1 MKWLNSQRIRLVL
14 IGFMAAIVFGG
25 GNARADFTF
34 GEPVNL
40 GPTVNGDS
48 FDQKPCISVD
58 GLSLYFASDRPGGYD
73 EAMDDIWLSTRPTVD
88 DPWGPP
94 ENLGSVVNSEV
105 GEFHPSISGDELELY
120 FERFESGT
128 GSDIYRFSIWM
139 TKRATKDA
147 PWEQPAQVDL
157 TVPDGYMAA
166 APSIS
171 SDGLELYFSIA
182 RFGDE
187 PQGQLYVT
195 KRETRDSPWGEPAS
209 LGPVV
214 NSWSSQ
220 VMPAI
225 SNDGL
230 FLLFNDWWADSP
242 RPGGLGNDD
251 IWFTRYKTKDS
262 SWSEPVN
269 AGALINTA
277 GWDMCGTPSA
287 DGSTLYFSSDRP
299 GGHEGVDDL
308 WQAPIIPIVDLNA
321 DGIVDSADM
330 CIVVDHWGEDYSLC
344 DVGPMPWGDGVVDVQ
359 DLIVIAEH
367 LFEEIPTTEPNQ

>member
-1 MKWLNSQRIRLVL
+1 MKLSNCKRIRLLLV
-14 IGFMAAIVFGG
+14 GFVAAILLGG
-25 GNARADFTF
+25 GSAKADFTF

-48 FDQKPCISVD
+48 FDQKPCISAD

-73 EAMDDIWLSTRPTVD
+73 EAMDDIWLSTRPTKD

-94 ENLGSVVNSEV
+94 ENLGPVVNSEV
-105 GEFHPSISGDELELY
+105 GEFHPSITGDELELY
-120 FERFESGT
+120 FERFENGT
-128 GSDIYRFSIWM
+128 GSNIYNLSIWM
-139 TKRATKDA
+139 TKRASKNA
-147 PWEQPAQVDL
+147 AWEQPVKLDL
-157 TVPDGYMAA
+157 TVPAGYMAA

-171 SDGLELYFSIA
+171 SDGLELYFSVL

-187 PQGQLYVT
+187 PQSQLHVT
-195 KRETRDSPWGEPAS
+195 KRQTRDAPWGEPAS

-230 FLLFNDWWADSP
+230 LLLFNDWWADSP
-242 RPGGLGNDD
+242 RTGGFGNDD
-251 IWFTRYKTKDS
+251 IWFTRRATKDG

-269 AGALINTA
+269 AGVLINTA
-277 GWDMCGTPSA
+277 GWDWCGAPSA

-330 CIVVDHWGEDYSLC
+330 CIVVNHWGEDYSLC

-367 LFEEIPTTEPNQ
+367 LFEEIPATEPVQ